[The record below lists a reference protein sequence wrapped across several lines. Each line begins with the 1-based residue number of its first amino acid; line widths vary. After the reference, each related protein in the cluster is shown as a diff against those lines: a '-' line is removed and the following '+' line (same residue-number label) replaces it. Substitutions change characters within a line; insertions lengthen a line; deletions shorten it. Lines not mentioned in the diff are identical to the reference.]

1 MRICIFAKNFQM
13 RKLLYIVYQPYKWL
27 FFYPFLALNT
37 LLFSLIAVIFSILFG
52 HKTGSYWGG
61 AVWSRVNA
69 FFTPMLVKTE
79 GKHHIDPKTSY
90 VIVPNHQSYWDIFL
104 LYGWLG
110 IDIKWIMK
118 KELRKIPG
126 LGYASATVGH
136 IFIDRS
142 NTRKAM
148 ESLNEAR
155 KRLTNGTSVVIFP
168 EGTRSKSGRMLPF
181 KRGAFKMAID
191 LNLPILPV
199 TIIGTNDIL
208 PAKSLNL
215 MPGKVKMIVHQPINI
230 NNYDNNNIRE
240 RMEHVREVI
249 ESRK

>member
-1 MRICIFAKNFQM
+1 VI
-13 RKLLYIVYQPYKWL
+13 
-27 FFYPFLALNT
+27 NT
-37 LLFSLIAVIFSILFG
+37 LLFSFIAVSFSILFG

-69 FFTPMLVKTE
+69 FFTPMIVKTE
-79 GKHHIDPKTSY
+79 GKQNIDPATSY

-148 ESLNEAR
+148 ESLNQAR
-155 KRLTNGTSVVIFP
+155 KRLKNGTSVVMFP
-168 EGTRSKSGRMLPF
+168 EGTRSKSGQLLPF
-181 KRGAFKMAID
+181 KRGAFKMAMD
-191 LNLPILPV
+191 LELPMLPV
-199 TIIGTNDIL
+199 TIIGTNKIL
-208 PAKSLNL
+208 PAKSINL
-215 MPGKVKMIVHQPINI
+215 LPGKVKMIVHPPIDI
-230 NNYDNNNIRE
+230 NNYSESTIKDLLL
-240 RMEHVREVI
+240 HTREVI
-249 ESRK
+249 QSKL

>member
-1 MRICIFAKNFQM
+1 
-13 RKLLYIVYQPYKWL
+13 
-27 FFYPFLALNT
+27 
-37 LLFSLIAVIFSILFG
+37 
-52 HKTGSYWGG
+52 
-61 AVWSRVNA
+61 
-69 FFTPMLVKTE
+69 
-79 GKHHIDPKTSY
+79 
-90 VIVPNHQSYWDIFL
+90 
-104 LYGWLG
+104 
-110 IDIKWIMK
+110 MK

>member
-1 MRICIFAKNFQM
+1 M

-27 FFYPFLALNT
+27 FFYPFLVINT
-37 LLFSLIAVIFSILFG
+37 LLFSLIAVVFSMLFG

-69 FFTPMLVKTE
+69 FFTPMIVRTA
-79 GKHHIDPKTSY
+79 GKHHIDPTTSY

-142 NTRKAM
+142 NTRKAL
-148 ESLNEAR
+148 ESLNQAR

-168 EGTRSKSGRMLPF
+168 EGTRSKTGNMLPF
-181 KRGAFKMAID
+181 KRGAFKMAVD
-191 LNLPILPV
+191 LNLKLLPV
-199 TIIGTNDIL
+199 TIIGTNKIL
-208 PAKSLNL
+208 PPKSMNL
-215 MPGKVKMIVHQPINI
+215 MPGKVKMIVHEPIDI
-230 NNYDNNNIRE
+230 KNYGESTIKDL
-240 RMEHVREVI
+240 MQQTKEVI
-249 ESRK
+249 ETGM

>member
-1 MRICIFAKNFQM
+1 VI
-13 RKLLYIVYQPYKWL
+13 
-27 FFYPFLALNT
+27 NT
-37 LLFSLIAVIFSILFG
+37 LLFSFIAVSFSILFG

-69 FFTPMLVKTE
+69 FFTPMIVKTE
-79 GKHHIDPKTSY
+79 GKQNIDPATSY

-148 ESLNEAR
+148 ESLNQAR
-155 KRLTNGTSVVIFP
+155 KRLKNGTSVVMFP
-168 EGTRSKSGRMLPF
+168 EGTRSKSGQLLPF
-181 KRGAFKMAID
+181 KRGAFKMAMD
-191 LNLPILPV
+191 LELPMLPV
-199 TIIGTNDIL
+199 TIIGTNKIL
-208 PAKSLNL
+208 PAKSINL
-215 MPGKVKMIVHQPINI
+215 LPGKVKMIVHPPIDI
-230 NNYDNNNIRE
+230 NNYSESTIKDLLL
-240 RMEHVREVI
+240 HAREVI
-249 ESRK
+249 QSKL

>member
-1 MRICIFAKNFQM
+1 MRT
-13 RKLLYIVYQPYKWL
+13 LLYIIYQPYKWF
-27 FFYPFLALNT
+27 FFYPFLVINT
-37 LLFSLIAVIFSILFG
+37 LLFSFIAVSFSILFG

-69 FFTPMLVKTE
+69 FFTPMIVKTE
-79 GKHHIDPKTSY
+79 GKQNIDPATSY

-148 ESLNEAR
+148 ESLNQAR
-155 KRLTNGTSVVIFP
+155 KRLKNGTSVVMFP
-168 EGTRSKSGRMLPF
+168 EGTRSKSGQLLPF
-181 KRGAFKMAID
+181 KRGAFKMAMD
-191 LNLPILPV
+191 LELPMLPV
-199 TIIGTNDIL
+199 TIIGTNKIL
-208 PAKSLNL
+208 PAKSINL
-215 MPGKVKMIVHQPINI
+215 LPGKVKMIVHPPIDI
-230 NNYDNNNIRE
+230 NNYSESTIKDLLL
-240 RMEHVREVI
+240 HAREVI
-249 ESRK
+249 QSKL

>member
-1 MRICIFAKNFQM
+1 MRTF
-13 RKLLYIVYQPYKWL
+13 LHIVYLPYKWL
-27 FFYPFLALNT
+27 FFYPFLIVNT
-37 LLFSLIAVIFSILFG
+37 LLFSTIAVVFSMLFG

-69 FFTPMLVKTE
+69 FFTPMVVETK
-79 GKHHIDPKTSY
+79 GRSNIDPATSY

-168 EGTRSKSGRMLPF
+168 EGTRSKSGKMLPF
-181 KRGAFKMAID
+181 KRGAFKMAVD

-199 TIIGTNDIL
+199 TIIGTNKIL
-208 PAKSLNL
+208 PAKTMNL
-215 MPGKVKMIVHQPINI
+215 MPGKVKLIVHPPIDI
-230 NNYDNNNIRE
+230 TNYGDSTLKDLMQRTK
-240 RMEHVREVI
+240 VAI
-249 ESRK
+249 ESGMGHTVT